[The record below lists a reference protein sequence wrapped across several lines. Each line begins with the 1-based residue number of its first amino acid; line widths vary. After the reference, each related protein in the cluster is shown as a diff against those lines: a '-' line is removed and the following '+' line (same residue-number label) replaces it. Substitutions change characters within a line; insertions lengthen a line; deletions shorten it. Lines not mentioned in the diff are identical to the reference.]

1 MLVAPKSLRSLQMLR
16 KKNVMYMYCK
26 VMVEGKKEKKI
37 PVYKKKCCGGGKKE
51 ELLYSYGG

>member
-16 KKNVMYMYCK
+16 KKCYVRKKNDMYMYCK

-37 PVYKKKCCGGGKKE
+37 PV
-51 ELLYSYGG
+51 